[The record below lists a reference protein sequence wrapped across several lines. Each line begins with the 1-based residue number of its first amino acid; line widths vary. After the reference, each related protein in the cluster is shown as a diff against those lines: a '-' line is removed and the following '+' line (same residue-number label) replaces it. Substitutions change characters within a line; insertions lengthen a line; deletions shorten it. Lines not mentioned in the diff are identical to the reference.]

1 MCSALPL
8 ALGFAFEALG
18 LRSCPPAHV
27 SALLEVREPETF
39 FSPGRIRRLR
49 GGRGL
54 EVEATCAGTKQEVT
68 AGVEPGE
75 PVAVGA
81 DGSGEGAGEG
91 TLVSRLFSPSGPGSL
106 AVTRECSGLEK
117 AKGCPG
123 EGRSWRTSRGLWQVA
138 EERGCSGPLCSTLG

>member
-27 SALLEVREPETF
+27 SALFEVCEPETF
-39 FSPGRIRRLR
+39 FSRQDSPVA

-75 PVAVGA
+75 PVAFGA

-123 EGRSWRTSRGLWQVA
+123 EGRSWRSSRGL
-138 EERGCSGPLCSTLG
+138 

>member
-1 MCSALPL
+1 M
-8 ALGFAFEALG
+8 F
-18 LRSCPPAHV
+18 LRSLKSV
-27 SALLEVREPETF
+27 NQKLF
-39 FSPGRIRRLR
+39 FSRQDSPVA

-75 PVAVGA
+75 PVAFGA

-123 EGRSWRTSRGLWQVA
+123 EGRSWRSSRGL
-138 EERGCSGPLCSTLG
+138 